1 MTEMRKKRL
10 TASAGPWDDITFS
23 LLSKFLHAV
32 SYKQCQIAAHE
43 KLTHLTFLCINLPIS
58 FNYSVTEGAR
68 TLFRIVL
75 DHFNLY

>member
-1 MTEMRKKRL
+1 MTEMREKRL

-43 KLTHLTFLCINLPIS
+43 KLTHLTFLCINL
-58 FNYSVTEGAR
+58 N
-68 TLFRIVL
+68 
-75 DHFNLY
+75 